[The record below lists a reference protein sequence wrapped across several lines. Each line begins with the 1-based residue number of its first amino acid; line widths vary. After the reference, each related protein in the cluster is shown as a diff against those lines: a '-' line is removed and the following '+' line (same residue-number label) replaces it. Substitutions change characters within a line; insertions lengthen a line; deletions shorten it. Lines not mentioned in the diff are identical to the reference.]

1 MISRHLVPDS
11 KGMLKG
17 YEAMSKGQ
25 KALEFFKIWSTL
37 ILKKEGG
44 GSSSLG
50 RLSAN
55 KEKKKKMEE
64 IIELKT
70 HNFPTFNIL
79 ID

>member
-1 MISRHLVPDS
+1 MISRHPVPDN

-17 YEAMSKGQ
+17 YEAMPRAQ
-25 KALEFFKIWSTL
+25 KALYFLKLWSTL
-37 ILKKEGG
+37 ISKKEGG
-44 GSSSLG
+44 ESSSLG

-55 KEKKKKMEE
+55 KEKKKKMKE
-64 IIELKT
+64 IELKT